1 MHASLPLYD
10 SRAARALDTGA
21 TALLGGDGAVL
32 MQRAGEAAWEHL
44 LQRWPAAQRIVV
56 ACGPGNNGGDG
67 YVLARLAHRRGLQVQ
82 VLHLAEHVPQSPLAQ
97 RACTDYI
104 SAGGAVALFPER
116 LPDADVVVD
125 AIFGIG
131 LSRAPDAATATL
143 VDAINAQ
150 AAPVLS
156 LDVPSGIDADRGSAP
171 GQYVVADATLQFIAR
186 HAGLYTGAALEA
198 VGELALHEL
207 DVPAKAFDGVAP
219 CARLIGADA
228 LGHWLLPRRINTHKG
243 ESGRVLCIGGD
254 HGNGGAIVLCAEA
267 ALRCGAG
274 LVSVATREANVAVVL
289 ARRPEAMARAVESGS
304 DLAEL
309 LHKADAVAIGP
320 GLGQGEWGRALLQ
333 LALGSGQPLVLDA
346 DALNLLAAAN
356 RVAGDAVLT
365 PHPGEAARL
374 LGVDTASVQRDRF
387 AAAAALAS
395 RFHAATV
402 LKGAGTIVSAPGKL
416 PCVIN
421 AGNPGMAVGGMGD
434 LLTGVIAAF
443 RGQGMPAFDA
453 ACAGALVHSLAG
465 DAAAT
470 EGQRGLLPSDLLP
483 HLRRLCNPERQH

>member
-1 MHASLPLYD
+1 MHDSFPLYD
-10 SRAARALDTGA
+10 SAAARALDNCA

-32 MQRAGEAAWEHL
+32 MQRAGQAAWEHL
-44 LQRWPAAQRIVV
+44 SQRWPAAQRIVV
-56 ACGPGNNGGDG
+56 VCGPGNNGGDG
-67 YVLARLAHRRGLQVQ
+67 YVLARLAHLRGLQVQ
-82 VLHLAEHVPQSPLAQ
+82 VLHLAAHVPQSRLAQ
-97 RACTDYI
+97 CACTDYI
-104 SAGGAVALFPER
+104 AAGGAVALFPQW
-116 LPDADVVVD
+116 LPHADVVVD

-131 LSRAPDAATATL
+131 LSRAPDTAVAGL
-143 VDAINAQ
+143 IDAINAQ
-150 AAPVLS
+150 VAPVFS

-186 HAGLYTGAALEA
+186 YAGLYTGVALEA
-198 VGELALHEL
+198 VGELALHDL
-207 DVPAKAFDGVAP
+207 DVPREAFDGVAP

-228 LGHWLLPRRINTHKG
+228 LEQWLLPRRLDTHKG

-254 HGNGGAIVLCAEA
+254 HGSGGAIVLCAEA
-267 ALRCGAG
+267 ALRSGAG
-274 LVSVATREANVAVVL
+274 LLSVATREANVPVVL

-333 LALGSGQPLVLDA
+333 LALESGQPLVLDA

-356 RVAGDAVLT
+356 RDVGDAVLT

-374 LGVDTASVQRDRF
+374 LGTDTASVQRDRF
-387 AAAAALAS
+387 AAAAALAT
-395 RFHAATV
+395 RYNAATV
-402 LKGAGTIVSAPGKL
+402 VKGAGTIVSAPGEL
-416 PCVIN
+416 PCVID

-443 RGQGMPAFDA
+443 RGQGMSAFDA

-465 DAAAT
+465 DAAAV

-483 HLRRLCNPERQH
+483 HLRRLCNPELQQ

>member
-10 SRAARALDTGA
+10 CAAARALDTRA

-44 LQRWPAAQRIVV
+44 SQRWPSAQRIVI

-82 VLHLAEHVPQSPLAQ
+82 VLHLPGHVPQSALAQ

-104 SAGGAVALFPER
+104 SAGGAVALFPES
-116 LPDADVVVD
+116 LPHADVVVD

-131 LSRAPDAATATL
+131 LSRAPDAATAAL
-143 VDAINAQ
+143 IDAINAQ
-150 AAPVLS
+150 AAPVLC
-156 LDVPSGIDADRGSAP
+156 LDVPSGIDADRGCAP
-171 GQYVVADATLQFIAR
+171 GQYVVADVTLQFIVR
-186 HAGLYTGAALEA
+186 HAGLYTGAAMEA
-198 VGELALHEL
+198 AGALALHEL
-207 DVPAKAFDGVAP
+207 DVPGEAFEGVTP
-219 CARLIGADA
+219 CARLIGTDA
-228 LGHWLLPRRINTHKG
+228 LQQWLLPRRINTHKG

-254 HGNGGAIVLCAEA
+254 HGSGGAIVLCAEA

-274 LVSVATREANVAVVL
+274 LLSVATREANVAVVL

-304 DLAEL
+304 DLSEL
-309 LHKADAVAIGP
+309 LNRADAVAIGP

-333 LALGSGQPLVLDA
+333 LALESRRPMVLDA
-346 DALNLLAAAN
+346 DALNLLAASK
-356 RVAGDAVLT
+356 RDVGDAVLT

-374 LGVDTASVQRDRF
+374 LGTDTASVQRDRF
-387 AAAAALAS
+387 AAAAGLAN
-395 RFHAATV
+395 RFNAAIV
-402 LKGAGTIVSAPGKL
+402 LKGAGTIVAAPGKL
-416 PCVIN
+416 PRVIH

-443 RGQGMPAFDA
+443 RGQGMLAFDA

-465 DAAAT
+465 DAAALV
-470 EGQRGLLPSDLLP
+470 GQRGLLPSDLLP
-483 HLRRLCNPERQH
+483 HLRRLCNPELQC